1 MDSQVL
7 RTELARFRCTFFPA
21 AAAQLRT
28 KDLISIT
35 RSSSVLKLYFASKL
49 LRFGSLQRTQTSAAA
64 IMAIP
69 MNGGDGLY
77 SYTKNCDIQKFVL
90 DACQVMIEEGID
102 HKLDIH
108 ASAPKAF
115 LVADLGCSVGPNT
128 FTASQ
133 NIIQAVNLKYSCKSF
148 TNGESTPHE
157 YHVFFNDHATNDF
170 NTLFTSLPPER
181 QYLAAG
187 VPGSFYTRLFP
198 RDSVHVIHSSYALH
212 WLSEVP
218 SEVININSTA
228 YNKGRIHYR
237 DSGMEVVKAY
247 SAQYAKDMEIF
258 LEARAEEIVGG
269 GLLMLVFPAIPNGTS
284 PSLCTIGILFDL
296 LGSCL
301 MDMAKLSK
309 VSEAKIDSFNLPMHT
324 AFPEEAEKLFTRNES
339 FSMERMEEI
348 PFLNP
353 AKNGTVTSS
362 YYYDHVRAVTEGVIE
377 SHFGSEIKDELFEHH
392 YLNKLEEVN
401 HILRS
406 PKSIMLFVL
415 LKRKV
420 VN

>member
-1 MDSQVL
+1 MKVSEAL
-7 RTELARFRCTFFPA
+7 
-21 AAAQLRT
+21 
-28 KDLISIT
+28 
-35 RSSSVLKLYFASKL
+35 SS
-49 LRFGSLQRTQTSAAA
+49 A
-64 IMAIP
+64 INANAIP
-69 MNGGDGLY
+69 MNGGDGTY
-77 SYTKNCDIQKFVL
+77 SYSRNCDIQKLVL
-90 DACQVMIEEGID
+90 DACQVMVEEGIEQ
-102 HKLDIH
+102 KLDIH
-108 ASAPKAF
+108 TSAPKAF
-115 LVADLGCSVGPNT
+115 VIADLGCSAGPNT
-128 FTASQ
+128 FTAVQ
-133 NIIQAVNLKYSCKSF
+133 NIINSVNLKFSNSKGCISSLSS
-148 TNGESTPHE
+148 TNGEHTPDE
-157 YHVFFNDHATNDF
+157 FHVFFNDHATNDF
-170 NTLFTSLPPER
+170 NTLFTSLPPGR
-181 QYLAAG
+181 KYFAAG
-187 VPGSFYTRLFP
+187 TPGSFYSRLFP
-198 RDSVHVIHSSYALH
+198 RDSVHVVHSSYALH

-218 SEVININSTA
+218 SEVVNINSTA

-237 DSGMEVVKAY
+237 NAGMEVVKAY
-247 SAQYAKDMEIF
+247 SAQYAKDMETF

-301 MDMAKLSK
+301 MDMAKLGI
-309 VSEAKIDSFNLPMHT
+309 VSEAKIDSLNLPMYT
-324 AFPEEAEKLFTRNES
+324 TFPEEAERLFTRNES

-353 AKNGTVTSS
+353 AKNGSVTAS

-392 YLNKLEEVN
+392 YLNKLEEFN

-406 PKSIMLFVL
+406 PNSIMLFVL

>member
-1 MDSQVL
+1 MKVS
-7 RTELARFRCTFFPA
+7 
-21 AAAQLRT
+21 
-28 KDLISIT
+28 
-35 RSSSVLKLYFASKL
+35 L
-49 LRFGSLQRTQTSAAA
+49 LST
-64 IMAIP
+64 INAIP
-69 MNGGDGLY
+69 MNGGEGTY
-77 SYTKNCDIQKFVL
+77 SYTKNCDIQKSVI
-90 DACQVMIEEGID
+90 DACQVMIEEGIK

-108 ASAPKAF
+108 TSAQKAF
-115 LVADLGCSVGPNT
+115 VIADLGCSVGPNT
-128 FTASQ
+128 FKAIQ
-133 NIIQAVNLKYSCKSF
+133 NIIKSVNLKCSNPKSSISSSSSSAD
-148 TNGESTPHE
+148 GKSTPHE
-157 YHVFFNDHATNDF
+157 FHVFFNDHATNDF

-187 VPGSFYTRLFP
+187 VPGSFHTRLFP
-198 RDSVHVIHSSYALH
+198 RDSVHVIHSSSALH

-218 SEVININSTA
+218 SEVVNINSVA

-237 DSGMEVVKAY
+237 NAGIEVVKAY

-258 LEARAEEIVGG
+258 LKARAEEIVGG

-301 MDMAKLSK
+301 MDMAKLGT
-309 VSEAKIDSFNLPMHT
+309 VSEAKIDSFNFPMYT
-324 AFPEEAEKLFTRNES
+324 TFPREAETLFTRNQS

-353 AKNGTVTSS
+353 GKNGTATPS
-362 YYYDHVRAVTEGVIE
+362 YYYHHIRAATEGVIE
-377 SHFGSEIKDELFEHH
+377 SHFGSEIKDELFDRH
-392 YLNKLEEVN
+392 YLKKLEDSN
-401 HILRS
+401 HILQS
-406 PKSIMLFVL
+406 PNSIMLFVL